1 MIKEIT
7 FQDLEKIGKE
17 IFISTDEEVKLSLIM
32 ALPDY
37 YIVNEKGVAG
47 LVFELSDVLLVYL
60 YESNMPLSDVPVN
73 YIPVY
78 AYDIVEEK
86 FRRRYGYEKP
96 NRNN

>member
-32 ALPDY
+32 VLPDY

-73 YIPVY
+73 YIPFS
-78 AYDIVEEK
+78 ADDIVAAK
-86 FRRRYGYEKP
+86 FRRRYETD
-96 NRNN
+96 